1 MEPTNPDLKPIK
13 KPGVFSWV
21 IYGTSVAA
29 ALFTWVQTLV
39 KELTDTNKQIAK
51 ERREDNKELVK
62 VLYQNNVTTSNLLT
76 LVREVLKL
84 KPNESNN
91 SYDSLNLHGDANDN
105 RSGGSTAPGSDK

>member
-1 MEPTNPDLKPIK
+1 MEPITPETKQSK
-13 KPGVFSWV
+13 KTGVFSWV

-39 KELTDTNKQIAK
+39 KELTDTNKQIAT

-76 LVREVLKL
+76 LVRDVLKL
-84 KPNESNN
+84 KPNESNIL
-91 SYDSLNLHGDANDN
+91 YDSLSLHSDASDK
-105 RSGGSTAPGSDK
+105 RSGGSTPSKSD

>member
-1 MEPTNPDLKPIK
+1 METTTPEIKQSK

-39 KELTDTNKQIAK
+39 KELTDTNKQIAQ

-62 VLYQNNVTTSNLLT
+62 VLYQNNITTSNLLT
-76 LVREVLKL
+76 LVRDVLKL

-91 SYDSLNLHGDANDN
+91 PYDSTGLHSGA
-105 RSGGSTAPGSDK
+105 SYYGGGGSERPEPSK